1 MQLPRSYSTSPSKEY
16 PVIYT
21 TDAPYSFPTLVG
33 ATRNPMYS
41 GVMKEAI
48 IVSVSYSTDSR
59 GVQSRVRDYTS
70 VKADSWKMEAGN
82 ADTHIEFFKSDIFP
96 FIESKYRTDTTNRIF
111 IGHSLGG
118 LFGAYILFESPDMF
132 SSYILG
138 SPSVWFNDNS
148 LLKLMPQK
156 ASVKTKVYLSVGFL
170 ETPEFGAK
178 EDMVS
183 GSNMLSEKISAQSD
197 ANVQMKYVVVDG
209 ASHATV
215 FPTIANQG
223 LDWILGKNRRL

>member
-1 MQLPRSYSTSPSKEY
+1 M
-16 PVIYT
+16 
-21 TDAPYSFPTLVG
+21 
-33 ATRNPMYS
+33 
-41 GVMKEAI
+41 
-48 IVSVSYSTDSR
+48 
-59 GVQSRVRDYTS
+59 
-70 VKADSWKMEAGN
+70 
-82 ADTHIEFFKSDIFP
+82 
-96 FIESKYRTDTTNRIF
+96 
-111 IGHSLGG
+111 
-118 LFGAYILFESPDMF
+118 FESPDMF